1 VGSPLKT
8 PDDSEHTEES
18 SEEEVKQKDEP
29 LTDELPDFDNDDAK
43 PKAKAKSAPVEA
55 TAGEKPGNTKPAK
68 PEKPP
73 EDKDKMPAV
82 KTMLKITC
90 PHCGNDSVH
99 DLGPMK
105 EAPVVETAL
114 MIYEEIFGVDGEDMG
129 CLAVIDTGAS
139 KSFISAST
147 AERVVTGMTEDMFS
161 VSADD
166 RSSFR
171 FANGEGGVTSSTLEI
186 KGNESIPRMVFQVM
200 ECSDKSTGL
209 PPLIGADWLHQ
220 NQAEISYSSMTMSI
234 FEKGG
239 RRSVPITR
247 AKNGHLLMRI
257 KDLSRKQ
264 HESAGSSKS

>member
-1 VGSPLKT
+1 
-8 PDDSEHTEES
+8 
-18 SEEEVKQKDEP
+18 
-29 LTDELPDFDNDDAK
+29 
-43 PKAKAKSAPVEA
+43 
-55 TAGEKPGNTKPAK
+55 
-68 PEKPP
+68 
-73 EDKDKMPAV
+73 
-82 KTMLKITC
+82 
-90 PHCGNDSVH
+90 
-99 DLGPMK
+99 
-105 EAPVVETAL
+105 
-114 MIYEEIFGVDGEDMG
+114 MG

-186 KGNESIPRMVFQVM
+186 KGSESIPRIVFQVM
-200 ECSDKSTGL
+200 ECSDKSAGL